1 MVGLPLLTTTIL
13 PPLESP
19 ASLVGL
25 EAASQE
31 RAEAAAAAV
40 PRMTTGMVT
49 GHGPLVAGIAQAL
62 PPRASQA
69 RAAVESPARAAVE
82 RQESLV
88 AAAAAPAPAGT
99 ALGTDPPHGDTVDGT
114 QVLPPQASPARAVE
128 DQASPARAVVEDAAS
143 PARAA
148 EDQVAA
154 AAPAPAG
161 TALDGTHPPHGDMVD
176 GTQALRPPQASLA
189 RVAVEVASLAR
200 AVDHRVVL
208 AAVHMMVGSVM
219 DTKQLMAPHELCLHE
234 TSPTTT
240 PTFSYKPHPM
250 SSQYL

>member
-1 MVGLPLLTTTIL
+1 MMVGLPLLTTTIL

-62 PPRASQA
+62 PPQASQ
-69 RAAVESPARAAVE
+69 
-82 RQESLV
+82 
-88 AAAAAPAPAGT
+88 
-99 ALGTDPPHGDTVDGT
+99 
-114 QVLPPQASPARAVE
+114 ARAVE
-128 DQASPARAVVEDAAS
+128 DQGSLARAAVEDAAS
-143 PARAA
+143 LARAA

-154 AAPAPAG
+154 AAAAPAG
-161 TALDGTHPPHGDMVD
+161 TALGGTHPPHGDMVD

-234 TSPTTT
+234 TSPTST
-240 PTFSYKPHPM
+240 PTFRYKPHPT